1 MTIERRMQA
10 LLAIV
15 EEDRRKQVDAIL
27 GEARAR
33 AAAQLRDAHRE
44 ARERM
49 RSAFADERRQ
59 RAERVHAAQANLQTR
74 RRLTTQQRA
83 TALLGLAGQRLPEAL
98 AARWHAPQTRH
109 AWVAHVVAQAK
120 AALPAR
126 RWRIDHAPDWPAAER
141 DVLVAQ
147 LAREGAAPPE
157 LRADAT
163 IGAGLRITGEGT
175 VVDGTQ
181 AGLLRDRAENGA
193 RLLAY
198 LDAGLGGSAAAPA
211 ASVEAQP

>member
-1 MTIERRMQA
+1 MQA

-98 AARWHAPQTRH
+98 ARALARAANAPR
-109 AWVAHVVAQAK
+109 VGG
-120 AALPAR
+120 AR
-126 RWRIDHAPDWPAAER
+126 R
-141 DVLVAQ
+141 
-147 LAREGAAPPE
+147 
-157 LRADAT
+157 RA
-163 IGAGLRITGEGT
+163 GEGRA
-175 VVDGTQ
+175 
-181 AGLLRDRAENGA
+181 AGAPMANRPRA
-193 RLLAY
+193 RL
-198 LDAGLGGSAAAPA
+198 AGRRA
-211 ASVEAQP
+211 